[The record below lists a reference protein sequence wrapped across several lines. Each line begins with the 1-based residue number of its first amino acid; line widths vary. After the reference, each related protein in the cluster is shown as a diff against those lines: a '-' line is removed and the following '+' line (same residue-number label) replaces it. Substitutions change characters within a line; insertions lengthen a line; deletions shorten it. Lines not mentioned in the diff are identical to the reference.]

1 MSPTT
6 QPSQPT
12 HPLDD
17 ATRLHPLGEDRYQ
30 GSPHPA
36 YANMVGPY
44 GGVTAAT
51 LLNAALQHP
60 QRLGEPVSLTVNFPA
75 PVADGAFEV
84 ECRPLRTNRSTQ
96 HWLLLMTQGG
106 EVVASGTA
114 LFALRRPGWGA
125 TEATLPPGMP
135 AFDTLPRLPVAG
147 YPAWVAAY
155 DMRFVSGGMGARFDG
170 VEQPDSLTRLWVR
183 DEPPRPLDFLSL
195 AAACDCFAPRT
206 YVRRHQ
212 RTPAGTVTFTVYFHA
227 DAARLAAQGTHAL
240 FAQAQGQAFFGGY
253 CDQTALLWG
262 DDGQLLAS
270 SHQVQYFKA

>member
-1 MSPTT
+1 M
-6 QPSQPT
+6 T
-12 HPLDD
+12 HPLDE
-17 ATRLHPLGEDRYQ
+17 ATRLHPLGGDRF
-30 GSPHPA
+30 GGATHPA

-51 LLNAALQHP
+51 LLNGALLHP

-75 PVADGAFEV
+75 PVADGTFEV

-96 HWLLLMTQGG
+96 HWLMLMSQGG

-114 LFALRRPGWGA
+114 LFALRRPGWSD
-125 TEATLPPGMP
+125 TEVAMPEGLP
-135 AFDTLPRLPVAG
+135 AFDSLPRQPVAG

-155 DMRFVSGGMGARFDG
+155 DMRFVGGGMDRPLDG
-170 VEQPDSLTRLWVR
+170 VEQPDSVTRLWVR
-183 DEPPRPLDFLSL
+183 DEPPRPLDFIAL

-212 RTPAGTVTFTVYFHA
+212 RTPAGTVTFTVNFHA
-227 DAARLAAQGTHAL
+227 DAAGLATQGPQAL
-240 FAQAQGQAFFGGY
+240 FGQARAQAFFGGY

-262 DDGQLLAS
+262 AGGQLLAS
-270 SHQVQYFKA
+270 SQQVQYFKG